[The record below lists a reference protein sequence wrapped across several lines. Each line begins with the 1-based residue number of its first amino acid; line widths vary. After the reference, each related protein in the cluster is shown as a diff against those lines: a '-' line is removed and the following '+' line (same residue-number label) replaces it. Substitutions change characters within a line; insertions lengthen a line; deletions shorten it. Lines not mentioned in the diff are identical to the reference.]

1 MTTALILQEIQDI
14 LQNSTYLSYIND
26 ANIFLGV
33 RENVTMFPCLVIEVA
48 GDRLLD
54 ETYPYEGRV
63 LGLNIIVFVQ
73 VFDKDKQLAGDTN
86 TKGVLDIEN
95 DIRKAISADIT
106 LGLADIYDTRLLSTV
121 QDITQYP
128 IRGFAISLECHYR
141 QSRLT
146 RE

>member
-1 MTTALILQEIQDI
+1 LTTALIVEEIQDI
-14 LQNSTYLSYIND
+14 LQASSYLSYIDD

-33 RENVTMFPCLVIEVA
+33 RENVTIFPCLVIEVV

-54 ETYPYEGRV
+54 ETYPYEGRALDINV
-63 LGLNIIVFVQ
+63 IVFIK

-121 QDITQYP
+121 QDIVQYP